1 MHMKKINYKKGVS
14 MIEQKVIK
22 RNITDGISEPI
33 IVFVNRVSNSINGFV
48 GYGYKFIDVKYI
60 NDDLAIIVVEKE

>member
-1 MHMKKINYKKGVS
+1 

-22 RNITDGISEPI
+22 RNITDGISEPM
-33 IVFVNRVSNSINGFV
+33 IVFVNRVSNAINGCV

>member
-1 MHMKKINYKKGVS
+1 

-33 IVFVNRVSNSINGFV
+33 IVFVNRVSNAINGFI
-48 GYGYKFIDVKYI
+48 GHGYKFTDVKYI
-60 NDDLAIIVVEKE
+60 NDDLAIIIVEKE

>member
-1 MHMKKINYKKGVS
+1 

-33 IVFVNRVSNSINGFV
+33 IVFINRVSNSINGFV

>member
-1 MHMKKINYKKGVS
+1 

-33 IVFVNRVSNSINGFV
+33 IVFVNRVSNAINGFV

-60 NDDLAIIVVEKE
+60 NNDLAIIVVEKE

>member
-1 MHMKKINYKKGVS
+1 